1 MLARITGRL
10 EFIDD
15 TTALIAPGGGLAYEV
30 LLPIH
35 LSDRLMEQVG
45 DEVTLHTMEYLEAVA
60 QGASFRPRLLG
71 FETRQERAFF
81 ERLTRVKGLG
91 AKRALRAMAEPA
103 GEIAAAIT
111 RRDTKF
117 LERLPEI
124 GKRLA
129 ETIVAELHGK
139 VDAFSEVAATG
150 KVVTRPDAAEQAIA
164 ALERLGQSRNEAE
177 RLVCKAM
184 EREPS
189 LDSPDAILAA
199 AFSE

>member
-1 MLARITGRL
+1 MLARLTGRL
-10 EFIDD
+10 ELVDD
-15 TTALIAPGGGLAYEV
+15 TIALIAPDEGRAYEV
-30 LLPIH
+30 LLPLH
-35 LSDRLMEQVG
+35 LADRLSGQMGE
-45 DEVTLHTMEYLEAVA
+45 EITLHTMEYLEAVA

-103 GEIAAAIT
+103 GAIAAAIT
-111 RRDTKF
+111 RRDTTF
-117 LERLPEI
+117 LQRLPEI

-129 ETIVAELHGK
+129 ETIIAELHGK
-139 VDAFSEVAATG
+139 VDSFSEVAASG
-150 KVVTRPDAAEQAIA
+150 KVVTRPGAAEQAIA

-177 RLVCKAM
+177 RLVNKAM
-184 EREPS
+184 EREPA